1 MSLIVLDTNVFT
13 LFQAGNPAILRR
25 VEARSPEDLAITI
38 ITVEEELGGWYTR
51 LRQGRKREQLARV
64 YQRMTDSLRFLARVQ
79 LLSFPE
85 PAIARY
91 EDLRA
96 NYRRLGKNDLRIAA
110 IVLEEDAVL
119 ATCNVRDFKPI
130 KGLQIE
136 DWR

>member
-1 MSLIVLDTNVFT
+1 
-13 LFQAGNPAILRR
+13 
-25 VEARSPEDLAITI
+25 

-51 LRQGRKREQLARV
+51 LRQARKREQLAQV

-79 LLSFPE
+79 LLSFSE

-96 NYRRLGKNDLRIAA
+96 SHRRVGKNDLRIAA